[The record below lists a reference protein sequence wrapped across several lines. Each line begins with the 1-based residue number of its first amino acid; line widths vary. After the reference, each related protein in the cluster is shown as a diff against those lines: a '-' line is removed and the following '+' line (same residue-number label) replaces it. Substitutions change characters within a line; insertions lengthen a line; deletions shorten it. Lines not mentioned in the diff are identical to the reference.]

1 MNENRPKGNQK
12 HIDLSGRI
20 RIEQGLNDGES
31 FRSIAK
37 DLNKDPSTISKE
49 VRRHSILKERN
60 PEAFAP
66 IPCANNY
73 DSKAPRK
80 NICTAMHMCGDEK
93 CSRMCVSCNKFKCGK
108 DCSYYKPRECE
119 KLAKPPY
126 VCNGCGK
133 RASCMMDRKIYS
145 SKYAQDT
152 YENLRTTSREGINQ
166 TPESIQKLDNLLTP
180 LIKKGQSIAH
190 IYASHAEDIA
200 CSRRTIYTYIDSGV
214 FEVRNMDL
222 RRKVVYKP
230 RKKKTATSIKDRA
243 FRKDRGYKEFQEYVD
258 KNKPAYIIEMDTV
271 EGAKGTRACFLTMLF
286 RNCNLM
292 LMFLLKEQ
300 TQEEVNR
307 VFDYLTEVLGIELF
321 QKLFEVIL
329 TDNGHEFQDRWNLEC
344 DVNGEIRT
352 RIYYCDPN
360 RSNQKGALEKN
371 HEYIRYVLPKGTSF
385 EYLTEETTL
394 LLLNH
399 INSEKRDSLNGH
411 SPYEVSRILL
421 DNRLHEALG
430 LIEIPADEVTLIPAL
445 IK

>member
-126 VCNGCGK
+126 VCNGCSK
-133 RASCMMDRKIYS
+133 RANCMMDRKIYS

-222 RRKVVYKP
+222 RRKFVYKP

-258 KNKPAYIIEMDTV
+258 KNRPAYIIEMDTV

-329 TDNGHEFQDRWNLEC
+329 TDNGHEFQNRWNLEC

-360 RSNQKGALEKN
+360 RSDQKGALEKN

-385 EYLTEETTL
+385 EHLNEETTL